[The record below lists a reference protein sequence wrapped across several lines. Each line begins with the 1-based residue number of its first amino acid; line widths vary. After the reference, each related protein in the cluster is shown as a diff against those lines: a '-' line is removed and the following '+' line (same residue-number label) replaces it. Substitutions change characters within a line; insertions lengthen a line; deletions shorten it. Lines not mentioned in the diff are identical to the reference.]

1 MAWKNLQPR
10 PLSVSKS
17 RRCKSPLNT
26 CILIFD
32 SIYRIQYIIP
42 IESFPYNSTYTP
54 APCSWMLSFYTCLP
68 TSPLPCSR
76 YRQGYVLAQCSLGVA
91 FTNGLGVA
99 MCRRTAAH
107 WYKLSADNG
116 NIQAQKNLG
125 LLYEYGEGV
134 EKDLSAALAL
144 YEKAAAKGD
153 EHAYGKV
160 AQLRHR
166 LGIHDILTTT
176 AADGATVFHVGGL
189 VDGGAVNS
197 IVCNFCHTPESPDHC
212 LKACKCKLVK
222 YCNKECQKSH
232 WSSHKAL
239 HRQEMASK

>member
-1 MAWKNLQPR
+1 
-10 PLSVSKS
+10 
-17 RRCKSPLNT
+17 
-26 CILIFD
+26 
-32 SIYRIQYIIP
+32 
-42 IESFPYNSTYTP
+42 
-54 APCSWMLSFYTCLP
+54 MLSFYTCLP